1 LAWGM
6 GRPRLWGLARRWGL
20 ARGPHGRRRS
30 RRMALRITHMGTTS
44 LSYGLALAALLAPS
58 IGLAQ
63 STAPLPPLASPPPPP
78 PPAAPPRAARA
89 SPAASA
95 ATQAAVDQRVRA
107 LQSQLGITEAQMP
120 LWSAFVQAMRD
131 NAAATDALFT
141 QRAGAVATMNA
152 PDNMHSYA
160 EIARAYADNTERLAT
175 AFESLY
181 ASLSDTQKQAAD
193 TLFRQHATAAS
204 AQPKAR

>member
-1 LAWGM
+1 MFIAF
-6 GRPRLWGLARRWGL
+6 L
-20 ARGPHGRRRS
+20 ARGV
-30 RRMALRITHMGTTS
+30 
-44 LSYGLALAALLAPS
+44 ALAVWLAPS

-63 STAPLPPLASPPPPP
+63 TAAPLPPTVAPATAAPTAPA
-78 PPAAPPRAARA
+78 PAAAAPSTA
-89 SPAASA
+89 TAPSA
-95 ATQAAVDQRVRA
+95 ATQAAVDQRIHT

-120 LWSAFVQAMRD
+120 LWSAFTQAMRD

-160 EIARAYADNTERLAT
+160 QIARAYADNTERLAT
-175 AFESLY
+175 AFDSLY

-193 TLFRQHATAAS
+193 TMFRQQATAAI
-204 AQPKAR
+204 QPRAKH

>member
-1 LAWGM
+1 MVSTSFA
-6 GRPRLWGLARRWGL
+6 
-20 ARGPHGRRRS
+20 HGV
-30 RRMALRITHMGTTS
+30 
-44 LSYGLALAALLAPS
+44 ALAVLLAPS
-58 IGLAQ
+58 VGLAQ
-63 STAPLPPLASPPPPP
+63 STAPLPPM
-78 PPAAPPRAARA
+78 A
-89 SPAASA
+89 SPATAAPKAAAPAAGAPTSAPAPSA
-95 ATQAAVDQRVRA
+95 ATQAAVDQRVRG

-120 LWSAFVQAMRD
+120 LWSAFAQAMRD

-175 AFESLY
+175 AFDSLY

-193 TLFRQHATAAS
+193 TLFRQQSTAA
-204 AQPKAR
+204 AQPRTRR